1 MFLETNCN
9 NLKAISV
16 LLGFHP
22 VLMTDILYNNSNS
35 AKYGKLRKHITI
47 QEILLEKVTAWV
59 LKRDVDEGVYVC
71 FLCLSCDILRIW

>member
-1 MFLETNCN
+1 MKTLCFLFPLVLLINYCIFTMFLETNCN

-47 QEILLEKVTAWV
+47 QEILLEKVTA
-59 LKRDVDEGVYVC
+59 
-71 FLCLSCDILRIW
+71 